1 MDLEKTKI
9 NANDIKKYVDK
20 LISYYQEVVA
30 NLSSIKNILATT
42 SLEAAKRVNDL
53 IGRYNDIIKEF
64 KESYVGIADNIINYV
79 NVSNQNLSDLET
91 SVARSAKEFNDVLG
105 INDEIERLEI

>member
-9 NANDIKKYVDK
+9 NANDMKKYVDK
-20 LISYYQEVVA
+20 LISYYQDIVA

-42 SLEAAKRVNDL
+42 SFEATQRVDDL
-53 IGRYNDIIKEF
+53 IRRYNGIIKEF

-79 NVSNQNLSDLET
+79 NISTQNLSDLET
-91 SVARSAKEFNDVLG
+91 NIARSAKELNDVLCMT
-105 INDEIERLEI
+105 DEIERL